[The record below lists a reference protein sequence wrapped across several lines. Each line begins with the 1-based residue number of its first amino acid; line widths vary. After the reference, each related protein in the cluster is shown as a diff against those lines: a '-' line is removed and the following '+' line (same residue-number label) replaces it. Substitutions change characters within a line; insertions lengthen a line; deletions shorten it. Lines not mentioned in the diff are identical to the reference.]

1 MKRTALLVILALAA
15 SAPAF
20 AQQAAPAPAA
30 AADPHAHHA
39 QTPAPAPAPAPA
51 PGQPGAPAAPAPG
64 GPPMGQA
71 NQPPP
76 IDVPWN
82 DALPAGT
89 AAHAA
94 QALKESTRKGEWVDI
109 KMADGTALKSWVVY
123 PSSSAKTGVVIVIHD
138 IRGMADIPRAVGD
151 QVAQDGFIAIV
162 PDFLSGKGPNG
173 GGTESLGSEV
183 GQTIRTLT
191 PADVN
196 ARLDAAMA
204 YGKTLKQSNGK
215 TGVTG
220 FCWGGARTFGYAAH
234 QKDLQA
240 AVVFYG
246 DAPGSA
252 DSTQEAA
259 LANVAAPV
267 IGMTPSNDARI
278 NATIPATEAAMKK
291 LGKKLR
297 NPHVRR
303 RRPRLR
309 RQSGWRQRREPEGHR
324 TGVADAGDVLQ
335 QAAEVA
341 RAAPARAITAGA
353 SP

>member
-1 MKRTALLVILALAA
+1 
-15 SAPAF
+15 
-20 AQQAAPAPAA
+20 
-30 AADPHAHHA
+30 
-39 QTPAPAPAPAPA
+39 
-51 PGQPGAPAAPAPG
+51 
-64 GPPMGQA
+64 MGQA

-89 AAHAA
+89 AAHATR
-94 QALKESTRKGEWVDI
+94 ALAESKRKGEWVDI

-151 QVAQDGFIAIV
+151 QVAQEGFIAIV

-173 GGTESLGSEV
+173 GGTDSLGTEV

-215 TGVTG
+215 TAVTG

-252 DSTQEAA
+252 DNTQEAA

-267 IGMTPSNDARI
+267 IGMYAGNDARI
-278 NATIPATEAAMKK
+278 NATIPGTEAAMKK
-291 LGKKLR
+291 LGKKYEV
-297 NPHVRR
+297 HTF
-303 RRPRLR
+303 
-309 RQSGWRQRREPEGHR
+309 EG
-324 TGVADAGDVLQ
+324 AGHGFVGNQ
-335 QAAEVA
+335 
-341 RAAPARAITAGA
+341 AGA
-353 SP
+353 NGANLKATEQAWPMLVAFFKKELK